1 MLIISAVG
9 LQIRPNWGLQI
20 RPNWSDRFDESA
32 RTEPELEA
40 INAYFS
46 VISKIFVKFYT
57 RYEKKCYLCHG
68 EDRLHLGKVSIDIC
82 FCFHLVGSFFVVLKV
97 ILTL

>member
-1 MLIISAVG
+1 MSTRCSFLSDESDESDK
-9 LQIRPNWGLQI
+9 
-20 RPNWSDRFDESA
+20 SDRFDRS
-32 RTEPELEA
+32 EPEQEA

-82 FCFHLVGSFFVVLKV
+82 FCFHLVGSFFVLQKV
-97 ILTL
+97 I